1 MRRILIYDSAMDA
14 QSPSNTRDSVTL
26 NELPLLGEA
35 RILSIGATELSERLA
50 ELGFLPGERVRV
62 LARALFGDPIAV
74 RLGSGTFALRRF
86 EAASVAVEA
95 L

>member
-1 MRRILIYDSAMDA
+1 MPPAPCQRLKLTD
-14 QSPSNTRDSVTL
+14 
-26 NELPLLGEA
+26 LPLWGEA
-35 RILSIGATELSERLA
+35 RIVSLESPMQRGAEDLADRLA

-86 EAASVAVEA
+86 EADCVAVEA
-95 L
+95 IGP